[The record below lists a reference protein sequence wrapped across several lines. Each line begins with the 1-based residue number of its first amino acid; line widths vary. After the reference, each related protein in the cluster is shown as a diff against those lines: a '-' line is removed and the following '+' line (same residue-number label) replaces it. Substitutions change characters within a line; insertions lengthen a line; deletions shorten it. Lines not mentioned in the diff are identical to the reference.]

1 MSLNC
6 GENPLLKAV
15 QDAKNALKEKMAA
28 IKVPGVDVSGA
39 LAEIKAAK
47 AKLLAD
53 LKAAVPEIPKLPD
66 FQKELDELKAAVA
79 AKSEGWSDKLREF
92 ENSWGGAIE
101 DIQETITALSD
112 IAQAPLSELKDK
124 LGNLDIC
131 KQEDVEGEPDPD
143 NPGKLKK
150 KDKPLKVQDSTEP
163 PKEDSKP
170 VAAMPSRAT
179 VIAEAN
185 RVSSS
190 DVDALTAS
198 ASAREISNVLGRAKL
213 NINIDIK
220 KSKKAANKLK
230 TKAKKE
236 FNKIPKSFKQKYPG
250 ALNTE
255 YYIIEGVTMPDVV
268 SESVYYYNRQ
278 YALMQVCI
286 QVNKIVDMVLGS
298 FGTRSG
304 SILDMWKGSK
314 WDTSFEI
321 ALAMRLYYS
330 HGFGILED
338 SDAYGRKMESFFT
351 TKEAKQ
357 FLKSAFDLK
366 PYDYSAAK
374 TPTIY
379 SGLDIQNG
387 GKGVVVK
394 DYKKL
399 LEECLDGIFTAEY
412 LSVSALANVA
422 SYKSKRPLSDV
433 LEKMPT
439 KSTAFLPK
447 ALGGIIKN
455 YEDIFIQAEDET
467 GEYEEQIEM
476 YTSSNFVEHWMYKG
490 VAAIFVTSHAQHK
503 QLAQLGYTH
512 SQS

>member
-1 MSLNC
+1 
-6 GENPLLKAV
+6 
-15 QDAKNALKEKMAA
+15 
-28 IKVPGVDVSGA
+28 
-39 LAEIKAAK
+39 
-47 AKLLAD
+47 
-53 LKAAVPEIPKLPD
+53 
-66 FQKELDELKAAVA
+66 
-79 AKSEGWSDKLREF
+79 
-92 ENSWGGAIE
+92 
-101 DIQETITALSD
+101 
-112 IAQAPLSELKDK
+112 
-124 LGNLDIC
+124 
-131 KQEDVEGEPDPD
+131 
-143 NPGKLKK
+143 
-150 KDKPLKVQDSTEP
+150 
-163 PKEDSKP
+163 
-170 VAAMPSRAT
+170 

-190 DVDALTAS
+190 DVDALTAA
-198 ASAREISNVLGRAKL
+198 ASAGEISNALGRAKL
-213 NINIDIK
+213 NISIDIK

-236 FNKIPKSFKQKYPG
+236 FKKIPKSFKQKYPG

-268 SESVYYYNRQ
+268 SETVYYYNRQ
-278 YALMQVCI
+278 YALQQLCI
-286 QVNKIVDMVLGS
+286 KVNDIVDAVLGS

-304 SILDMWKGSK
+304 SILDRWKGSK
-314 WDTSFEI
+314 WDTGFEI

-394 DYKKL
+394 DYRKL
-399 LEECLDGIFTAEY
+399 LEECLDAIFQAEN

-433 LEKMPT
+433 LENMPT

-467 GEYEEQIEM
+467 GEYEQQIQR
-476 YTSSNFVEHWMYKG
+476 YTPSNFVEHWMYKG
-490 VAAIFVTSHAQHK
+490 VAAIFVTSHDQHK